1 MTTTSPAATKK
12 GGARVGVQRFGTF
25 LSGMVM
31 PNIAAFIAWGFITA
45 LFIPD
50 GWLGSNS
57 PVAAWRWADSAILGG
72 GEIDGVA
79 YPGLVGPIIT
89 YLLPLLIAFTGGRMV
104 HGHRGGVVGAV
115 AAMGVISG
123 ANGTVMFLGAMI
135 VGPLTA
141 LVLKWVEKPWQGK
154 IKPGFEMLVDNFS
167 AGFVAFFMALA
178 SFFWL
183 APVMRW
189 ITDIL
194 GGAVGWLV
202 ETGLLPLASIIV
214 EPAKVLFLN
223 NAINHGVFTPLGTE
237 QVQETGRS
245 LLFLVEANPGPG
257 AGLLLAISL
266 FGVGVARATA
276 PGAFIIQFL
285 GGIHEVYFPYVLAKP
300 LLILGLIAGGATGV
314 LTNMIFQSGLVAP
327 AAPGSIFAVLIQTA
341 PGSHIGVILSV
352 VFSAAVT
359 FAVCSPILLASRRR
373 DIEAEAA
380 NGDPLAAAIAQTEAN
395 KGKSSAAMDALRAS
409 SGTAAAGAAGAGTA
423 VSTDRRISNIVFAC
437 DAGMGSSAMGASV
450 LRNKFKKAGVEDVTV
465 VNQAIANLD
474 GTADLVITQQ
484 QLTDRAKAQSPNSIH
499 VSVDN
504 FMNSPKYEEV
514 VEMVREQRDAGA

>member
-1 MTTTSPAATKK
+1 MTTTSTTAPST
-12 GGARVGVQRFGTF
+12 GTARVAVQRVGTF

-50 GWLGSNS
+50 GWLGSRS
-57 PVAAWRWADSAILGG
+57 PVEAWQWADSAILGG
-72 GEIDGVA
+72 GTVGGVD

-89 YLLPLLIAFTGGRMV
+89 YLLPTLIAFTGGRMIY
-104 HGHRGGVVGAV
+104 GNRGGVVGAV
-115 AAMGVISG
+115 AAFGVISG
-123 ANGTVMFLGAMI
+123 AAGTVMFLGAMI
-135 VGPLTA
+135 AGPLSA
-141 LVLKWVEKPWQGK
+141 WVLKIVEKPWQGK
-154 IKPGFEMLVDNFS
+154 IKPGFEMLVDNFA

-183 APVMRW
+183 APVMKW
-189 ITDIL
+189 LTDLL
-194 GGAVGWLV
+194 GSAVGWLV
-202 ETGLLPLASIIV
+202 ETGLMPLASIIV

-237 QVQETGRS
+237 QVQDQGWS

-257 AGLLLAISL
+257 AGLLLAITL
-266 FGVGVARATA
+266 WGVGVARATA

-300 LLILGLIAGGATGV
+300 MLILGLIAGGATGV
-314 LTNMIFQSGLVAP
+314 ITNLVFQSGLVAP

-341 PGSHIGVILSV
+341 PGRHLGVILSV
-352 VFSAAVT
+352 VLSAAVS
-359 FAVCSPILLASRRR
+359 FAVTAAILFATRKKDLA
-373 DIEAEAA
+373 AEALGG
-380 NGDPLAAAIAQTEAN
+380 NGLAEAIARTEAN
-395 KGKSSAAMDALRAS
+395 KGKSSASL
-409 SGTAAAGAAGAGTA
+409 SGLAAAVAGSAAAT
-423 VSTDRRISNIVFAC
+423 VQSIVFAC

-450 LRNKFKKAGVEDVTV
+450 LRKKFADAGVEGVTV
-465 VNQAIANLD
+465 TNQAIANLD
-474 GTADLVITQQ
+474 PATDLVITQQ
-484 QLTDRAKAQSPNSIH
+484 QLTDRARAQAPNAIH

-514 VEMVREQRDAGA
+514 VELVRAQRTAAN

>member
-1 MTTTSPAATKK
+1 MTTTSTAAPNR
-12 GGARVGVQRFGTF
+12 GGARVGVQKFGTF

-57 PVAAWRWADSAILGG
+57 PVEAWRWEGSAILGG
-72 GEIDGVA
+72 GEYDGTT

-123 ANGTVMFLGAMI
+123 ADGTVMFLGAMI

-141 LVLKWVEKPWQGK
+141 LVLKWVEKPWEGR

-183 APVMRW
+183 APIMRW

-202 ETGLLPLASIIV
+202 ETQLLPLASVIV

-245 LLFLVEANPGPG
+245 LLFLIEANPGPG
-257 AGLLLAISL
+257 AGLLLAITV

-300 LLILGLIAGGATGV
+300 LLIVGLIAGGATGV
-314 LTNMIFQSGLVAP
+314 LTNVIFQSGLVAP

-341 PGSHIGVILSV
+341 PGSHLGVICSV

-359 FAVCSPILLASRRR
+359 FAVCAPILLASRKR
-373 DIEAEAA
+373 DIAAEAA
-380 NGDPLAAAIAQTEAN
+380 SGDPLAAAIAKTEAN
-395 KGKSSAAMDALRAS
+395 KGKKSEHLSNLAASAGAT
-409 SGTAAAGAAGAGTA
+409 GAAATTTA
-423 VSTDRRISNIVFAC
+423 VAAAPIQNIVFAC

-450 LRNKFKKAGVEDVTV
+450 LRNKLKKAGITDVTV
-465 VNQAIANLD
+465 TNQAIANLD

-484 QLTDRAKAQSPNSIH
+484 QLTDRAKGMSPNSQH

-504 FMNSPKYEEV
+504 FMNAPQYEEV
-514 VEMVREQRDAGA
+514 VEMVREQKESDE

>member
-1 MTTTSPAATKK
+1 MTTTSTAAPNT
-12 GGARVGVQRFGTF
+12 GGLRVGVQKFGTF

-57 PVAAWRWADSAILGG
+57 PVEAWRWADSAILGG
-72 GEIDGVA
+72 GDIGDVN

-123 ANGTVMFLGAMI
+123 ASGTVMFLGAMI

-141 LVLKWVEKPWQGK
+141 LVLKLVEKPWAGK

-183 APVMRW
+183 APVMKW
-189 ITDIL
+189 ITDLL

-202 ETGLLPLASIIV
+202 ETGMLPLASIIV

-245 LLFLVEANPGPG
+245 LLFLIEANPGPG
-257 AGLLLAISL
+257 AGMLLAL
-266 FGVGVARATA
+266 TVFGVGVARATA

-300 LLILGLIAGGATGV
+300 ILLLGLIAGGATGV
-314 LTNMIFQSGLVAP
+314 LTNIIFQSGLVAP

-341 PGSHIGVILSV
+341 PGSHLGVICSV

-359 FAVCSPILLASRRR
+359 FAISAPILLASRKR
-373 DIEAEAA
+373 DIAAEAA
-380 NGDPLAAAIAQTEAN
+380 TGDPLAAAIAKTEAN
-395 KGKSSAAMDALRAS
+395 KGKKSAHLSNLAASSA
-409 SGTAAAGAAGAGTA
+409 TATTATA
-423 VSTDRRISNIVFAC
+423 VATAPIQNIVFAC

-450 LRNKFKKAGVEDVTV
+450 LRNKLKKAGITDVTV

-484 QLTDRAKAQSPNSIH
+484 QLTDRARDKSPNSQH

-504 FMNSPKYEEV
+504 FMNAPQYEEV
-514 VEMVREQRDAGA
+514 VEMVREQKESGE

>member
-1 MTTTSPAATKK
+1 MTTTSPAAPSTS
-12 GGARVGVQRFGTF
+12 GVRVGVQRFGTF

-50 GWLGSNS
+50 GWLGSKS
-57 PVAAWRWADSAILGG
+57 PVEAWRWADSAILGG
-72 GEIDGVA
+72 GEIDGVT

-89 YLLPLLIAFTGGRMV
+89 YLLPILIAFTGGRMV

-123 ANGTVMFLGAMI
+123 ASGTVMFLGAMI
-135 VGPLTA
+135 AGPLAA
-141 LVLKWVEKPWQGK
+141 LVLKWAEKPWQGRV
-154 IKPGFEMLVDNFS
+154 KPGFEMLIDNFS

-189 ITDIL
+189 LTDIL

-202 ETGLLPLASIIV
+202 ETQLLPLASIIV

-245 LLFLVEANPGPG
+245 LLFLIEANPGPG
-257 AGLLLAISL
+257 AGMLLAL
-266 FGVGVARATA
+266 TVFGVGVARATA

-300 LLILGLIAGGATGV
+300 LLIIGLIAGGATGV

-341 PGSHIGVILSV
+341 PGSHLGVVCSV
-352 VFSAAVT
+352 LFSAAVT
-359 FAVCSPILLASRRR
+359 FAISAPILLASRKR
-373 DIEAEAA
+373 DIAAEAA
-380 NGDPLAAAIAQTEAN
+380 TGDPLAAAIARTEAN
-395 KGKSSAAMDALRAS
+395 KGKSSSTLSNLAASAS
-409 SGTAAAGAAGAGTA
+409 ATGTA
-423 VSTDRRISNIVFAC
+423 VLTAPIRNIVFAC

-450 LRNKFKKAGVEDVTV
+450 LRNKFKKAGIEDVSV

-514 VEMVREQRDAGA
+514 VEMVREQREPEA